1 MIKLF
6 KFASLFII
14 VTSLFGCLDNNSDL
28 LYKMKQIKKV
38 GDDNPR
44 LAMNMLDSLTIQV
57 RDKSEYVQM
66 KYDLLS
72 LRLHDKADDIPS
84 SDIMAI
90 KVMDYFD
97 NKGNE
102 LEKQEAYY
110 YTGSVYRDLK
120 DTPRA
125 LENFYKS
132 VDIATNGNEC
142 DSIML
147 KNTYSQLYSLMYSV
161 QDYHR
166 AYEYALKEYSIAE
179 KINKIDV
186 YSLNHLGLSYFC
198 LDSLAKAKI
207 WFGKDL
213 ESLSKQKNLSKYTDH
228 IYSLLYN
235 FSLMKDKKNASA
247 CFELS
252 KKIKDEGFYTDRYIA
267 LGEYYLL
274 QEKTDSAIICYNYR
288 ITHDN
293 NLRNKYDVSKSLFKI
308 YNERGDLGKAVHFA
322 SMYVEACDSL
332 DLGRRQELAATV
344 NNQFQYHFDKEKEM
358 KIQEE
363 KEKFRLMVIIVSVVS
378 ILGITLL
385 GLLLIYR
392 KNRNLKRLLLLSKN
406 LDEIENNQEEIE
418 EMISEKERALKSS
431 RKSYKK
437 NNEEFESVMQKIR
450 RISIEIEKQNNE
462 LKNKEKELSDKIEQ
476 NRTYIKLLHQSELEG
491 KAEDVVEAIKQTASG
506 KKNMKAA
513 DWKQLYK
520 AVDELHPDFHAQ
532 LMDREGKMTEQK
544 MQVCYLMK
552 IGLTNLKIQNITGL
566 SRVTVWRWL
575 KKYDW
580 IIR

>member
-1 MIKLF
+1 MIKFF
-6 KFASLFII
+6 KIVSLFII
-14 VTSLFGCLDNNSDL
+14 VTSLLGCLDNNSDL
-28 LYKMKQIKKV
+28 LHKMEQIKKV
-38 GDDNPR
+38 GDNNPR
-44 LAMNMLDSLTIQV
+44 LALNMLDSISIQV
-57 RDKSEYVQM
+57 RGKSEYVQM

-72 LRLHDKADDIPS
+72 LRLHDKANDIPS
-84 SDIMAI
+84 SDIKAI
-90 KVMDYFD
+90 TVLDYFEKKD
-97 NKGNE
+97 NN

-110 YTGSVYRDLK
+110 YTGSVYRDLQ

-132 VDIATNGNEC
+132 VDIATNDSEC
-142 DSIML
+142 DSTML
-147 KNTYSQLYSLMYSV
+147 RNTYSQISYLLSDV

-166 AYEYALKEYSIAE
+166 ANEYAKKEYEIAKAID
-179 KINKIDV
+179 KITTN
-186 YSLNHLGLSYFC
+186 SLMHLGVSYQC
-198 LDSLAKAKI
+198 LDSLDKAKE
-207 WFGKDL
+207 WLDKAYYKLL
-213 ESLSKQKNLSKYTDH
+213 ESDSITDAETVYCLIYNYSRILDYKQA
-228 IYSLLYN
+228 
-235 FSLMKDKKNASA
+235 NA
-247 CFELS
+247 CYMLS
-252 KKIKDEGFYTDRYIA
+252 KKLPENSFYYA
-267 LGEYYLL
+267 KYKNLGTYFTLINEP
-274 QEKTDSAIICYNYR
+274 DSAILCLKRVID
-288 ITHDN
+288 DN
-293 NLRNKYDVSKSLFKI
+293 NNLYTVYDASKNLFTLYYKKGN
-308 YNERGDLGKAVHFA
+308 YK
-322 SMYVEACDSL
+322 EAAYYADIFCHTSETL
-332 DLGRRQELAATV
+332 DLGRRQELASTV

-358 KIQEE
+358 KIKEE
-363 KEKFRLMVIIVSVVS
+363 KEKFRFMVIIISVVS

-406 LDEIENNQEEIE
+406 LDEIENSQEEME
-418 EMISEKERALKSS
+418 EMIYEKERALKSS

-437 NNEEFESVMQKIR
+437 TNEEFESVMKKIR
-450 RISIEIEKQNNE
+450 RISNEIEKQNKE
-462 LKNKEKELSDKIEQ
+462 IKNKEKELSDRIEQ
-476 NRTYIKLLHQSELEG
+476 NRTYIKLLHQSDLEG
-491 KAEDVVEAIKQTASG
+491 KAEEVVEAIKQTASG